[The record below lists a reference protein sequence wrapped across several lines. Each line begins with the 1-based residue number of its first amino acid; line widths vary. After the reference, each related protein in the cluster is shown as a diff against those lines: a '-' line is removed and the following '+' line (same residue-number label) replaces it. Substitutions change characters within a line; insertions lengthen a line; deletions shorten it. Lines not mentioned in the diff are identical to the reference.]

1 MKLRWTLG
9 IAALLMS
16 GAVGCSDAGSNE
28 GLVARVGDYELTVE
42 DVAELMV
49 NEERLPAQVAVVRQ
63 VADLWTEYTL
73 LGAAV
78 SLDTA
83 LSSIEFEPL
92 VRQQLD
98 QMMIFQL
105 RDSVVQVDTVI
116 PDDELRE
123 LYAAEDPALEMRAR
137 HILLQYPPNAS
148 AEERGGVRTQ
158 LQSIRDRI
166 VAGEAFEP
174 LAERFS
180 QDRGSASF
188 GGDLGFFGRGD
199 MLRPFEEAVLG
210 LEPGELSGLVETQ
223 QGLHLIRLE
232 QRRMQNFDEIA
243 AGFRQRVLTD
253 RFLRAESTYI
263 ANVETRAQ
271 AQPAAGAFDVLRELA
286 RNPGARLSGR
296 ARRRPVFEYVGGE
309 LTVREVQLV
318 LQSQTAQF
326 RDQVVD
332 GDEEQLDGFL
342 RGMVQREVLAAEAD
356 AAGFGVSAERID
368 SMIDDARAQLR
379 GAAEVLGLVSI
390 DRAPGERL
398 NRAVARAV
406 LEAVGKVLTGATE
419 TIRLGA
425 IEFQLGE
432 GSSAAVFDRG
442 VGEAILRI
450 TQLRMNRSPSLF
462 EEAADISS
470 ASGDTAS
477 RER

>member
-1 MKLRWTLG
+1 MKMCWTLG
-9 IAALLMS
+9 IAALFMS
-16 GAVGCSDAGSNE
+16 GAVGCSNTGSNE

-49 NEERLPAQVAVVRQ
+49 NEERLPAQVTVIQQ
-63 VADLWTEYTL
+63 VADLWIQYTL

-83 LSSIEFEPL
+83 LGSIEFEPL

-105 RDSVVQVDTVI
+105 RDSVVQIDTVI

-137 HILLQYPPNAS
+137 HILLQYPSNAS
-148 AEERGGVRTQ
+148 AAERGAVRRE

-166 VAGEAFEP
+166 VAGEAFES
-174 LAERFS
+174 LAEQFS
-180 QDRGSASF
+180 HDPGSASF

-199 MLRPFEEAVLG
+199 MLRPFEEAVLE

-232 QRRMQNFDEIA
+232 QRRIQNFDEIA
-243 AGFRQRVLTD
+243 PGFRQRVLTE

-263 ANVETRAQ
+263 ADVETRAE
-271 AQPAAGAFDVLRELA
+271 AEPAEGALAVLRELA
-286 RNPGARLSGR
+286 RNPGTRLSGR
-296 ARRRPVFEYVGGE
+296 ARRRPVFEYAGGE
-309 LTVREVQLV
+309 LTVGEVQLV
-318 LQSQTAQF
+318 VQSQTAEF
-326 RDQVVD
+326 RDQVVA
-332 GDEEQLDGFL
+332 GDEEQLDRFL
-342 RGMVQREVLAAEAD
+342 RGMVQRKVLAAEAE
-356 AAGFGVSAERID
+356 AAGFGVPAERVD

-379 GAAEVLGLVSI
+379 GAAEVLGLVSP
-390 DRAPGERL
+390 DRAPGEEL
-398 NRAVARAV
+398 ERAVARAV

-419 TIRLGA
+419 MIQLGG

-450 TQLRMNRSPSLF
+450 AQLRMNRSPSLL
-462 EEAADISS
+462 EEAAD
-470 ASGDTAS
+470 TS
-477 RER
+477 RKP

>member
-1 MKLRWTLG
+1 MKKRWTLG
-9 IAALLMS
+9 IAALFMS
-16 GAVGCSDAGSNE
+16 GAVGCADAGSNE

-49 NEERLPAQVAVVRQ
+49 NEERLPAQVTVIRQ
-63 VADLWTEYTL
+63 VADLWIEYTL

-83 LSSIEFEPL
+83 LSSVEFEPL

-98 QMMIFQL
+98 QLMILQL

-148 AEERGGVRTQ
+148 AAERGGVRSQ

-166 VAGEAFEP
+166 VAGEAFES
-174 LAERFS
+174 LAEQFS
-180 QDRGSASF
+180 HDRGSASF

-210 LEPGELSGLVETQ
+210 LEPGQLSSLVETRY
-223 QGLHLIRLE
+223 GLHLIRLE
-232 QRRMQNFDEIA
+232 QRRIQNFDEIA
-243 AGFRQRVLTD
+243 PDFRQQVLTE
-253 RFLRAESTYI
+253 RFLQADSAYI
-263 ANVETRAQ
+263 ANIETRAK
-271 AQPAAGAFDVLRELA
+271 AEPTEGAFGVLRELA
-286 RNPGARLSGR
+286 RNPGTRLSGR

-318 LQSQTAQF
+318 LQSQTAEF
-326 RDQVVD
+326 RDQVVA
-332 GDEEQLDGFL
+332 GDEEQLDRFL

-356 AAGFGVSAERID
+356 AAGFGVPAERVD

-390 DRAPGERL
+390 DRAPGELL

-419 TIRLGA
+419 VVRLGG

-442 VGEAILRI
+442 VSEAIVRI
-450 TQLRMNRSPSLF
+450 AQLRMNRSPSLL
-462 EEAADISS
+462 EEAADTSS
-470 ASGDTAS
+470 LSGDTAS
-477 RER
+477 GER

>member
-1 MKLRWTLG
+1 M
-9 IAALLMS
+9 
-16 GAVGCSDAGSNE
+16 
-28 GLVARVGDYELTVE
+28 
-42 DVAELMV
+42 
-49 NEERLPAQVAVVRQ
+49 
-63 VADLWTEYTL
+63 
-73 LGAAV
+73 
-78 SLDTA
+78 
-83 LSSIEFEPL
+83 
-92 VRQQLD
+92 
-98 QMMIFQL
+98 
-105 RDSVVQVDTVI
+105 
-116 PDDELRE
+116 
-123 LYAAEDPALEMRAR
+123 
-137 HILLQYPPNAS
+137 
-148 AEERGGVRTQ
+148 
-158 LQSIRDRI
+158 
-166 VAGEAFEP
+166 
-174 LAERFS
+174 
-180 QDRGSASF
+180 
-188 GGDLGFFGRGD
+188 
-199 MLRPFEEAVLG
+199 
-210 LEPGELSGLVETQ
+210 
-223 QGLHLIRLE
+223 
-232 QRRMQNFDEIA
+232 
-243 AGFRQRVLTD
+243 
-253 RFLRAESTYI
+253 
-263 ANVETRAQ
+263 
-271 AQPAAGAFDVLRELA
+271 
-286 RNPGARLSGR
+286 
-296 ARRRPVFEYVGGE
+296 
-309 LTVREVQLV
+309 REVQLV